1 MNFLNLIVIQL
12 VRKPIYSDFPSISRP
27 QKSEPSSNLS
37 PTPTPTDHLAT
48 QIRRARL
55 YIHAHAKVAEDQT
68 NRFMSNVLRQE
79 QNLTSTLASL
89 APPPQTGE
97 RLMPGALYILVAS
110 MAGSIISRNRNVFL
124 RATTPA
130 AVGVGAAYLVLP
142 HTMQNVGD
150 LIWTFEEKSEVI
162 AVNHLRIRGA
172 AIEAVKQAKIRGEKT
187 RAWSEGVIRGGRE
200 LLETWV
206 RKG

>member
-1 MNFLNLIVIQL
+1 
-12 VRKPIYSDFPSISRP
+12 
-27 QKSEPSSNLS
+27 
-37 PTPTPTDHLAT
+37 
-48 QIRRARL
+48 
-55 YIHAHAKVAEDQT
+55 
-68 NRFMSNVLRQE
+68 
-79 QNLTSTLASL
+79 
-89 APPPQTGE
+89 
-97 RLMPGALYILVAS
+97 MPGALYILVAS
-110 MAGSIISRNRNVFL
+110 MAGSIISRNRNVLL

-150 LIWTFEEKSEVI
+150 LIWTFEEKSEII

-172 AIEAVKQAKIRGEKT
+172 AVEAVKQAKIRGEKT

-200 LLETWV
+200 LVETWV

>member
-1 MNFLNLIVIQL
+1 
-12 VRKPIYSDFPSISRP
+12 
-27 QKSEPSSNLS
+27 
-37 PTPTPTDHLAT
+37 
-48 QIRRARL
+48 
-55 YIHAHAKVAEDQT
+55 
-68 NRFMSNVLRQE
+68 
-79 QNLTSTLASL
+79 
-89 APPPQTGE
+89 
-97 RLMPGALYILVAS
+97 MPGALYILVAS